1 MANTKYK
8 YAARL
13 EAIHNQWCVD
23 NGYPVRKRPEF
34 TSGKLTSAQAGNLNA
49 ENSERF
55 VKGASRQAHKRTS
68 AQAINCPK
76 ER

>member
-68 AQAINCPK
+68 D
-76 ER
+76 